1 MTVNVV
7 AGESPNIRV
16 PLRATRSLAAFRE
29 WAGDNDLPEKTRVD
43 YYKGEVWVDM
53 SKEQV
58 WTHGLLKT
66 EIAIVLGG
74 LIRSERL
81 GYYWCNG
88 ILVTNEQA
96 EWSGNPDGTFVAHAS
111 LSSGRVQQIEGKEDG
126 IVELEG
132 TPDMVLEVVSDGSEK
147 KDNQTLR
154 EAYWEAGI
162 PEYWL
167 IDARGNEVEFDILK
181 RGPKGYTATKKQA
194 GWVKSAVFG
203 KSFRLTR
210 TTSAARQP
218 EFTLEVR

>member
-1 MTVNVV
+1 MTVNFPDGQRVYI
-7 AGESPNIRV
+7 PNQ
-16 PLRATRSLAAFRE
+16 ATRSLAGFRE

-66 EIAIVLGG
+66 EIAIVLGS
-74 LIRSERL
+74 LIKRDRL

-88 ILVTNEQA
+88 ILLTNEAA
-96 EWSGNPDGTFVAHAS
+96 ELSGNPDGTFVSHETF
-111 LSSGRVQQIEGKEDG
+111 SSGRVRQVEGKEDG

-167 IDARGNEVEFDILK
+167 VDARGEEAEFDILK
-181 RGPKGYTATKKQA
+181 RGPRGYTAIKKQG

-203 KSFRLTR
+203 KSLRLTR
-210 TTSAARQP
+210 TVTALGQP